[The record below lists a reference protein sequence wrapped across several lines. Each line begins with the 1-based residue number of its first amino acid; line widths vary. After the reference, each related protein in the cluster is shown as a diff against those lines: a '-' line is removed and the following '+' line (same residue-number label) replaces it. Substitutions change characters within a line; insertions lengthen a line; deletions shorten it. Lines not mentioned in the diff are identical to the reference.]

1 VTVLEAVKNDAAEKG
16 QGLLELMIAGTISDV
31 MYS

>member
-16 QGLLELMIAGTISDV
+16 QGLLKLMTPGVVSDGV
-31 MYS
+31 CS